1 MSTAKD
7 ICDHFIN
14 RAKLLNEF
22 VITTEVPENF
32 RFNGLIPFDMTIQDN
47 VISAKVW
54 GIDFDEAVTRFNEYM
69 EQCKW
74 GSY

>member
-1 MSTAKD
+1 MDTAKD

-22 VITTEVPENF
+22 VITTEVPDDF

-54 GIDFDEAVTRFNEYM
+54 GIDFDEAVIRFNEYM
-69 EQCKW
+69 EQCK
-74 GSY
+74 